1 MDDNIIHINESRSK
15 YRYNELFSTDR
26 HEFSEISY
34 EDLMQQR
41 IINVLLICSN
51 YDAFML
57 EEDGR
62 INEKIFLEYTSK
74 NLRYPPQF
82 THAYTSEV
90 AFELLEKKKFDL
102 VITMLNVGKI
112 DAFEMAKKVKR
123 RFTNIPIVVLTHFSR
138 EVSMKL
144 ANEDLS
150 SIDYVFCW
158 LGNAGLLLAI
168 IKLIEDKMNAR
179 YDIEQKG
186 VQAIL
191 LVEDSVRYYSSYL
204 PTIYKVIFE
213 QTYELMT
220 EGLNEHRKTLRM
232 RARPKILLAK
242 TFDDAVALYQRYK
255 NNLLGIISDVSYYRQ
270 GAKDKEAGIKL
281 ARLIREEGSKM
292 PILLQS
298 SDNWDETLMKEL
310 GVIFMNKYSQTLLVD
325 LKHYIRDNYGFG
337 EFVFRDPITDSEID
351 RANNLHSIQ
360 VKISKV
366 DARCLQYHV
375 SNNHFSRWLKAR
387 ALFSLA
393 DVFAAKSTDDFNNVE
408 EIRSYLIDTIANYR
422 KTKGRG
428 IIASHIDEYAIFT
441 RLGDG
446 QLGGKARGLA
456 FIDSFINKHKLM
468 FKWDDVMVTIPRTV
482 VLTTDL
488 FDEFMELNNLY
499 EFALSEA
506 TDEEIIERFSNAG
519 TSPRLRKHVEEICDA
534 IKSPL
539 AVRSSSLL
547 EDSHYQPFAG
557 VYSTYMISNNHYDV
571 MIRRYQLEQAI
582 KSVYASVFF
591 KESKAYI
598 SATSNVIDEEK
609 MAVVIQ
615 EVSGRSYGNRFYPA
629 VSGVARSI
637 NFYPIEPEKYED
649 GIANIAFGLGKT
661 IVEGGISLRFCPKY
675 PQKVLQL
682 SVPNLALTDSQKE
695 FYALDLDPEKFHSSV
710 DETVNLLKLRIKQVE
725 NDKALKFVASTYDY
739 QDQIIREGLYEGG
752 KKIITFAN
760 ILKHNSFPLSE
771 ILQELLKIGQQEMN
785 NQVEIEFSVN
795 LDTPDNIPQTFHF
808 LQIRP
813 VVETQEKNLVKLEEH
828 TNEETIVYCDHALGN
843 GIYENLR
850 DVVYIKPEA
859 FDPAHTKTIA
869 ATIDRI
875 NSGFVAEKKNY
886 ILIGPGRWG
895 SSDPWLGVP
904 IKWSQISAALIII
917 ESGLKNFQID
927 PSQGTHFFQNLTS
940 FHVGYFTINPFN
952 NDGYYDVDYL
962 DRHTAVFEDTFV
974 RHVRFSH
981 AALVKIDGRKKK
993 GIIYKPAER
1002 QPRVGNEGPLTTS

>member
-1 MDDNIIHINESRSK
+1 MEDNTIHISESRSK
-15 YRYNELFSTDR
+15 YKYNELFSTDR

-34 EDLMQQR
+34 QDLMQER

-82 THAYTSEV
+82 TQASTSEK

-112 DAFEMAKKVKR
+112 DAFEMARKVKR
-123 RFTNIPIVVLTHFSR
+123 RYTNIPIVVLTHFSR

-144 ANEDLS
+144 AHEDLS

-168 IKLIEDKMNAR
+168 IKLIEDKMNADF
-179 YDIEQKG
+179 DIDRKG

-191 LVEDSVRYYSSYL
+191 LVEDSIRYYSSYL
-204 PTIYKVIFE
+204 PTIYKAIFE
-213 QTYELMT
+213 QTNELMT

-242 TFDDAVALYQRYK
+242 TYDDAVELYEKYK
-255 NNLLGIISDVSYYRQ
+255 HNLLGVISDITYYRK
-270 GAKDKEAGIKL
+270 GKKDKEAGIRL
-281 ARLIREEGSKM
+281 ARHIREDGSKM

-298 SDNWDETLMKEL
+298 SDDWDYSIMEEL
-310 GVIFMNKYSQTLLVD
+310 GVNFINKYSKTLLVE
-325 LKHYIRDNYGFG
+325 LKHYIKENYGFG
-337 EFVFRDPITDSEID
+337 DFVFRDPDRDVEID
-351 RANNLHSIQ
+351 RANNLHSLQ
-360 VKISKV
+360 VKISRINSKS
-366 DARCLQYHV
+366 LMYHV

-387 ALFSLA
+387 ALFSIA
-393 DVFAAKSTDDFNNVE
+393 HVFAQKSTDDFNNIE

-428 IIASHIDEYAIFT
+428 IIASHIDEYAIYT

-456 FIDSFINKHKLM
+456 FIDSFINKYKLM
-468 FKWDDVMVTIPRTV
+468 FAWEDVMVTIPRTV

-488 FDEFMELNNLY
+488 FDEFMEDNNLY
-499 EFALSEA
+499 DFALSEV
-506 TDEEIIERFSNAG
+506 TDEQIIDRFSAAI
-519 TSPRLRKHVEEICDA
+519 TPSRMRKHVEDICEA

-557 VYSTYMISNNHYDV
+557 VYSTYMIPNNHFDSR
-571 MIRRYQLEQAI
+571 IRRYQLEQAI

-598 SATSNVIDEEK
+598 AATSNVIDEEK

-615 EVSGRSYGNRFYPA
+615 EISGRSYGNRFYPA
-629 VSGVARSI
+629 ISGVARSV

-682 SVPNLALTDSQKE
+682 SVPEMALTDSQKE
-695 FYALDLDPEKFHSSV
+695 FYALDLDPEKFQSSI
-710 DETVNLLKLRIKQVE
+710 DETINLHKLRIKHAE
-725 NDKALKFVASTYDY
+725 NDKALRFVASTFDY
-739 QDQIIREGLYEGG
+739 QDNIIRDGMYEGG

-760 ILKHNSFPLSE
+760 ILKHNSFPLAE
-771 ILQELLKIGQQEMN
+771 VLQTLLRIGQQEMN

-795 LDTPDNIPQTFHF
+795 LDTPENQPQIFHF

-813 VVETQEKNLVKLEEH
+813 IVETQEKNVIDLDCH
-828 TNEETIVYCDHALGN
+828 TDEQTIVYSKQALGN
-843 GIYENLR
+843 GVIDNVYDLIY
-850 DVVYIKPEA
+850 VKPSV
-859 FDPAHTKTIA
+859 FDPVHTKQIA
-869 ATIDRI
+869 LTIDKL
-875 NSGFVAEKKNY
+875 NAMMVQQKKNY

-895 SSDPWLGVP
+895 STDPWLGIPV
-904 IKWSQISAALIII
+904 KWSQISAARLII
-917 ESGLKNFQID
+917 EAGLKNFQID

-940 FHVGYFTINPFN
+940 FNVGYFTINPFN
-952 NDGYYDVDYL
+952 KDGYYDVAFL
-962 DRHTAVFEDTFV
+962 DEQPAVFEDKYV
-974 RHVRFSH
+974 RHVSFKNP
-981 AALVKIDGRKKK
+981 AIIKIDGRKKK
-993 GIIYKPAER
+993 GIIYKPE
-1002 QPRVGNEGPLTTS
+1002 N

>member
-1 MDDNIIHINESRSK
+1 MEDNTAHINESRSK
-15 YRYNELFSTDR
+15 YKYNKLFSTDR
-26 HEFSEISY
+26 HEFNEISY
-34 EDLMQQR
+34 QELMQER

-82 THAYTSEV
+82 TQASSSEK

-123 RFTNIPIVVLTHFSR
+123 RYTDIPIVVLTHFSR
-138 EVSMKL
+138 EVTLKL

-158 LGNAGLLLAI
+158 LGNPGLLLAI
-168 IKLIEDKMNAR
+168 IKLLEDKMNADF
-179 YDIEQKG
+179 DIEQKG

-191 LVEDSVRYYSSYL
+191 LVEDSIRYYSSYL
-204 PTIYKVIFE
+204 PTIYKAIFE
-213 QTYELMT
+213 QTNELMT

-242 TFDDAVALYQRYK
+242 TFDDAVELYNKYK
-255 NNLLGIISDVSYYRQ
+255 HNLLGVISDISYYR
-270 GAKDKEAGIKL
+270 GGKKDSEAGIKL

-298 SDNWDETLMKEL
+298 SDDWDYAVMEEL
-310 GVIFMNKYSQTLLVD
+310 GVNFINKYSQSLLVE
-325 LKHYIRDNYGFG
+325 LKHYIKENYGFG
-337 EFVFRDPITDSEID
+337 DFVFRDPKRDVEID
-351 RANNLHSIQ
+351 RANNLHSLQ
-360 VKISKV
+360 VKISRIDPKS
-366 DARCLQYHV
+366 LIYHV

-387 ALFSLA
+387 ALFSIA
-393 DVFAAKSTDDFNNVE
+393 NVFAQKSMDDFNDIE

-456 FIDSFINKHKLM
+456 FIDSFINKYKLM
-468 FKWDDVMVTIPRTV
+468 FNWEDAMVTIPRTV
-482 VLTTDL
+482 VITTDL
-488 FDEFMELNNLY
+488 FDEFIEDNNLY
-499 EFALSEA
+499 DFALSNV
-506 TDEEIIERFSNAG
+506 TDEEIIQKFSNAI
-519 TSPRLRKHVEEICDA
+519 TPSRMRKYVSEICEA

-557 VYSTYMISNNHYDV
+557 VYSTFMIPNNHFDDR
-571 MIRRYQLEQAI
+571 IRTYQLEQAI

-598 SATSNVIDEEK
+598 AATSNVIDEEK
-609 MAVVIQ
+609 MGVVIQ

-629 VSGVARSI
+629 ISGVARSI

-661 IVEGGISLRFCPKY
+661 IVEGGISMRFCPKY

-682 SVPNLALTDSQKE
+682 SVPELALTDSQKE
-695 FYALDLDPEKFHSSV
+695 FYALDLDPEKFQPSV
-710 DETVNLLKLRIKQVE
+710 DETINLLKLRIKHAE
-725 NDKALKFVASTYDY
+725 NDKALKFVASTFDY
-739 QDQIIREGLYEGG
+739 QDQIIRDGIYEGG
-752 KKIITFAN
+752 KKIITFSN
-760 ILKHNSFPLSE
+760 VLKYNSFPLAE
-771 ILQELLKIGQQEMN
+771 ILQKILKIGQMEMN

-795 LDTPDNIPQTFHF
+795 LDTPENQPQIFHF

-813 VVETQEKNLVKLEEH
+813 IVETQEKNQIDLGEYNE
-828 TNEETIVYCDHALGN
+828 EETIIYSEQALGN
-843 GIYENLR
+843 GIIDNVL
-850 DVVYIKPEA
+850 DVVYVKPDV

-869 ATIDRI
+869 QTIDTL
-875 NSGFVAEKKNY
+875 NADFVKRKENY

-904 IKWSQISAALIII
+904 VKWSQISAARLII
-917 ESGLKNFQID
+917 EAGLKNFQID

-940 FHVGYFTINPFN
+940 FNVGYFTINPFIKE
-952 NDGYYDVDYL
+952 GFFDVDYL
-962 DRHTAVFEDTFV
+962 SQQQIVFEDKFV
-974 RHVRFSH
+974 RHVRFPT
-981 AALVKIDGRKKK
+981 AAIIKIDGKKKK
-993 GIIYKPAER
+993 GIVYKPL
-1002 QPRVGNEGPLTTS
+1002 N

>member
-1 MDDNIIHINESRSK
+1 MEDNTLHIQESQSK
-15 YRYNELFSTDR
+15 YKYNELFATDR
-26 HEFSEISY
+26 HEFNEISY
-34 EDLMQQR
+34 QDLMQER

-82 THAYTSEV
+82 TQASSSEK

-112 DAFEMAKKVKR
+112 DAFEMAKKVKKR
-123 RFTNIPIVVLTHFSR
+123 YTKIPIVVLTHFSR
-138 EVSMKL
+138 EVTMKL

-168 IKLIEDKMNAR
+168 IKLLEDKMNA
-179 YDIEQKG
+179 DFDVQQKG

-191 LVEDSVRYYSSYL
+191 LVEDSIRYYSSYL
-204 PTIYKVIFE
+204 PTIYKAIFE
-213 QTYELMT
+213 QTNELMT

-242 TFDDAVALYQRYK
+242 TYDDAEKIYHKYK
-255 NNLLGIISDVSYYRQ
+255 NNLLGVISDISFYRK
-270 GAKDKEAGIKL
+270 GKKDKKAGIKL
-281 ARLIREEGSKM
+281 ARMIRNEGSKI

-298 SDNWDETLMKEL
+298 SDDWDYKIMDEL
-310 GVIFMNKYSQTLLVD
+310 EVNFINKYSKTLLVE
-325 LKHYIRDNYGFG
+325 LKHYIKENYGFG
-337 EFVFRDPITDSEID
+337 DFVFRDPDHDIEID
-351 RANNLHSIQ
+351 RANNLHSLQ
-360 VKISKV
+360 VKISRLNPKS
-366 DARCLQYHV
+366 LEYHV

-387 ALFSLA
+387 ALFSIA
-393 DVFAAKSTDDFNNVE
+393 EVFAHKSTSDFNNIE

-456 FIDSFINKHKLM
+456 FIDSFINKYKIM
-468 FKWDDVMVTIPRTV
+468 FQWDDAMITIPRTV

-488 FDEFMELNNLY
+488 FDEFMEENNLY
-499 EFALSEA
+499 EFALSDA
-506 TDEEIIERFSNAG
+506 TDQEVIDRFSAAQ
-519 TSPRLRKHVEEICDA
+519 TPSRMRKYVEEITEA
-534 IKSPL
+534 IRSPL
-539 AVRSSSLL
+539 AARSSSLL

-557 VYSTYMISNNHYDV
+557 VYSTFMIPNNHHDER
-571 MIRRYQLEQAI
+571 IKRYQLEQAI

-598 SATSNVIDEEK
+598 QATSNVIDEEK

-629 VSGVARSI
+629 VSGVARSV

-682 SVPNLALTDSQKE
+682 SVPELALTNSQKE

-710 DETVNLLKLRIKQVE
+710 DETINLHKLRIKHAE
-725 NDKALKFVASTYDY
+725 NDKALKFVASTFDY
-739 QDQIIREGLYEGG
+739 QDQIIRDGSYEGG
-752 KKIITFAN
+752 KKIITFSN
-760 ILKHNSFPLSE
+760 ILKYNSFPLAE
-771 ILQELLKIGQQEMN
+771 ILQEILRIGKEEMN

-795 LDTPDNIPQTFHF
+795 LDTPETQPQIFHF

-813 VVETQEKNLVKLEEH
+813 IVETQEKNQVSLKCLDPKKSL
-828 TNEETIVYCDHALGN
+828 IYCHNALGN
-843 GIYENLR
+843 GEISNIH
-850 DVVYIKPEA
+850 DIIYIKPDT
-859 FDPAHTKTIA
+859 FNPADTKLIAETINKLNA
-869 ATIDRI
+869 EFI
-875 NSGFVAEKKNY
+875 GEKKNY
-886 ILIGPGRWG
+886 ILVGPGRWG
-895 SSDPWLGVP
+895 SADPWLGVP
-904 IKWSQISAALIII
+904 VKWSQISAARLIV

-927 PSQGTHFFQNLTS
+927 ASQGTHFFQNLTS
-940 FHVGYFTINPFN
+940 FNVGYFTINPFL
-952 NDGYYDVDYL
+952 NDGHYDVDFL
-962 DRHTAVFEDTFV
+962 SEQKAVFEDKHV
-974 RHVRFSH
+974 RHIRFKKPMKI
-981 AALVKIDGRKKK
+981 LIDGRKKK
-993 GIIYKPAER
+993 GIVEKP
-1002 QPRVGNEGPLTTS
+1002 LS

>member
-1 MDDNIIHINESRSK
+1 MDDNALHISESRSK
-15 YRYNELFSTDR
+15 YQYNKLFATDR
-26 HEFSEISY
+26 HEFNEISY
-34 EDLMQQR
+34 QDLMQQR

-62 INEKIFLEYTSK
+62 INERIFLEYTSK

-82 THAYTSEV
+82 TQASSSEK
-90 AFELLEKKKFDL
+90 AFELLETKKFDL

-123 RFTNIPIVVLTHFSR
+123 RYANIPIVVLTHFSR
-138 EVSMKL
+138 EVTMKL

-158 LGNAGLLLAI
+158 LGNPALLLAI
-168 IKLIEDKMNAR
+168 IKLLEDKMNA
-179 YDIEQKG
+179 DFDVEQKG

-204 PTIYKVIFE
+204 PTIYSAIFE
-213 QTYELMT
+213 QTNELMT
-220 EGLNEHRKTLRM
+220 EGLNEHRRTLRM

-242 TFDDAVALYQRYK
+242 NYDDALVLYEKYK
-255 NNLLGIISDVSYYRQ
+255 NNLLGVISDISYYRK
-270 GAKDKEAGIKL
+270 GKKDKQAGIRF
-281 ARLIREEGSKM
+281 ARMIRDSGSKI

-298 SDNWDETLMKEL
+298 SDDWDYQIMEEL
-310 GVIFMNKYSQTLLVD
+310 GVNFINKYSKTLLVE
-325 LKHYIRDNYGFG
+325 LKHYIKENYGFG
-337 EFVFRDPITDSEID
+337 DFVFRDPEKDVEID
-351 RANNLHSIQ
+351 RANNLHSLQ
-360 VKISKV
+360 VKIARV
-366 DARCLQYHV
+366 DPRSLMYHV

-387 ALFSLA
+387 ALFSIA
-393 DVFAAKSTDDFNNVE
+393 EVFAHKSTDDFNNIE
-408 EIRSYLIDTIANYR
+408 EIRSYLIDTIGNYR

-456 FIDSFINKHKLM
+456 FIDSFINKYKLM
-468 FKWDDVMVTIPRTV
+468 FEWEDVMVTIPHTV

-488 FDEFMELNNLY
+488 FDEFMEENSLY
-499 EFALSEA
+499 DFALSDVD
-506 TDEEIIERFSNAG
+506 DEEVIEKFSSAS
-519 TSPRLRKHVEEICDA
+519 TPSRMRKFVGEICEA

-557 VYSTYMISNNHYDV
+557 VYSTFMIPNNHFDSR
-571 MIRRYQLEQAI
+571 IRQYQLEQAI

-591 KESKAYI
+591 RESKAYVA
-598 SATSNVIDEEK
+598 ATSNVIDEEK
-609 MAVVIQ
+609 MGVVIQ

-629 VSGVARSI
+629 ISGVARSI
-637 NFYPIEPEKYED
+637 NFYPIEPERYED
-649 GIANIAFGLGKT
+649 GVANIAFGLGKT

-675 PQKVLQL
+675 PQKILQL
-682 SVPNLALTDSQKE
+682 SVPELALTDSQKE

-710 DETVNLLKLRIKQVE
+710 DETVNLLKLRIKHAE
-725 NDKALKFVASTYDY
+725 NDKALKFVGSTFDY
-739 QDQIIREGLYEGG
+739 QDKIVRDGLYEGG
-752 KKIITFAN
+752 KKIITFSN
-760 ILKHNSFPLSE
+760 ILKYNAFPLAE
-771 ILQELLKIGQQEMN
+771 LLQKLLKIGQQEMN

-795 LDTPDNIPQTFHF
+795 LDTPENQPQIFHF

-813 VVETQEKNLVKLEEH
+813 VVETQEKNEVKLDCIKK
-828 TNEETIVYCDHALGN
+828 EETIIYSEQALGN
-843 GIYENLR
+843 GIIE
-850 DVVYIKPEA
+850 DVQDIIYVKPEA
-859 FDPAHTKTIA
+859 FDPAHTKLIA
-869 ATIDRI
+869 LTIDKI
-875 NSGFVAEKKNY
+875 NSEFVKEKKNY

-895 SSDPWLGVP
+895 SSDPWLGIPV
-904 IKWSQISAALIII
+904 KWSQISAARLII

-952 NDGYYDVDYL
+952 NDGKYDVEFL
-962 DRHTAVFEDTFV
+962 EKQNGIFEDQFV
-974 RHVRFSH
+974 RHVRFSNP
-981 AALVKIDGRKKK
+981 VIIKIDGKKKK
-993 GIIYKPAER
+993 GVVYKPA
-1002 QPRVGNEGPLTTS
+1002 N

>member
-1 MDDNIIHINESRSK
+1 MEDNTTHLKESRSK
-15 YRYNELFSTDR
+15 YKYNELFSTDR
-26 HEFSEISY
+26 HEFNEISY
-34 EDLMQQR
+34 QELMQER

-82 THAYTSEV
+82 TQASSSEK

-123 RFTNIPIVVLTHFSR
+123 RYTDIPIVVLTHFSR
-138 EVSMKL
+138 EVTLKL

-158 LGNAGLLLAI
+158 LGNPGLLLAI
-168 IKLIEDKMNAR
+168 IKLLEDKMNAD
-179 YDIEQKG
+179 YDVEQKG

-191 LVEDSVRYYSSYL
+191 LVEDSIRYYSSYL
-204 PTIYKVIFE
+204 PTIYKAIFE
-213 QTYELMT
+213 QTNELMT

-242 TFDDAVALYQRYK
+242 TFDDAVELYHKYK
-255 NNLLGIISDVSYYRQ
+255 HNLLGVISDISYYRD
-270 GAKDKEAGIKL
+270 GEKDKEAGIKL
-281 ARLIREEGSKM
+281 ARLIRDEGSKM
-292 PILLQS
+292 PVLLQS
-298 SDNWDETLMKEL
+298 SDDWDYAVMEEL
-310 GVIFMNKYSQTLLVD
+310 GVNFINKYSQTLLLE
-325 LKHYIRDNYGFG
+325 LKHYIKENYGFG
-337 EFVFRDPITDSEID
+337 DFVFRDPERDVEID
-351 RANNLHSIQ
+351 RANNLHSLQ
-360 VKISKV
+360 VKISRLDSKS
-366 DARCLQYHV
+366 LIYHV

-387 ALFSLA
+387 ALFSIA
-393 DVFAAKSTDDFNNVE
+393 NVFAQKSMDDFNNIE

-456 FIDSFINKHKLM
+456 FIDSFINKYKLM
-468 FKWDDVMVTIPRTV
+468 FHWEDAMVTIPRTV

-488 FDEFMELNNLY
+488 FDEFMEDNNLY
-499 EFALSEA
+499 DFALSDVS
-506 TDEEIIERFSNAG
+506 DEEVIEKFSNAI
-519 TSPRLRKHVEEICDA
+519 TPSRMRKYVAEICEA

-557 VYSTYMISNNHYDV
+557 VYSTFMIPNNHHDDR
-571 MIRRYQLEQAI
+571 IRTFQLEQAI
-582 KSVYASVFF
+582 KSVYASVFY

-598 SATSNVIDEEK
+598 AATSNVIDEEK
-609 MAVVIQ
+609 MGVVIQ
-615 EVSGRSYGNRFYPA
+615 EISGRSYGNRFYPA
-629 VSGVARSI
+629 ISGVARSI

-661 IVEGGISLRFCPKY
+661 IVEGGISMRFCPKY

-682 SVPNLALTDSQKE
+682 SVPELALTDSQKE

-710 DETVNLLKLRIKQVE
+710 DETINLLKLRIKHAE
-725 NDKALKFVASTYDY
+725 NDKALKFVASTFDY
-739 QDQIIREGLYEGG
+739 HDQIIRDGIYEGG
-752 KKIITFAN
+752 KKIITFSN
-760 ILKHNSFPLSE
+760 ILKYNSFPLSE
-771 ILQELLKIGQQEMN
+771 ILQKILKIGQMEMN

-795 LDTPDNIPQTFHF
+795 LDTPENQPRIFHF

-813 VVETQEKNLVKLEEH
+813 VVETQEKNQIDLEEH
-828 TNEETIVYCDHALGN
+828 KEEETIIYSEQALGN
-843 GIYENLR
+843 GIVDNVK
-850 DVVYIKPEA
+850 DVVYVKPDV

-869 ATIDRI
+869 QTIDKL
-875 NSGFVAEKKNY
+875 NTGFTQRKDNY

-904 IKWSQISAALIII
+904 VKWSQISAARLII
-917 ESGLKNFQID
+917 EAGLKNFQID

-940 FHVGYFTINPFN
+940 FNVGYFTINPFIKE
-952 NDGYYDVDYL
+952 GFYDVKFL
-962 DRHTAVFEDTFV
+962 NQQPAIFEDEFV
-974 RHVRFSH
+974 RHIRFSQP
-981 AALVKIDGRKKK
+981 AIVKIDGRKKK
-993 GIIYKPAER
+993 GIVCKPL
-1002 QPRVGNEGPLTTS
+1002 N